1 MSEVHMVTIPA
12 ILNIDEQCL
21 VVTLDRASKQLDGS
35 QDEIVLD
42 FSSVRRIDAA
52 SLRRLEEFAAAAKA
66 RNVKVVLRGVNVNLY
81 KTLKLMKLTRELSF
95 VN

>member
-35 QDEIVLD
+35 PDEIVLD

-66 RNVKVVLRGVNVNLY
+66 GNVKVVLRGVNVNLY